1 MKPNPVIMRQLKRL
15 EKQERRFLNRRE
27 SYLKMKTSPLV
38 ENIQDKVPDKLLVT
52 LEKAFYKGFQLV
64 FEKGHGYIERTYDR
78 SKLQLNHELNNHQ
91 WEQKGKRKYLR
102 RIDKRVGRSR
112 TLNSGISVLEG
123 GILGILGIGLPDIPL
138 LISVMM
144 RTIYET
150 SVSYGFHYDTQEER
164 YYILLL
170 ICGALTKGE
179 SQREFN
185 NKVDQV
191 GIDLNYNLP
200 IEFDIREQMGITAG
214 ILSDAM
220 VTAKFIQGIPIIGA
234 VGSIANY
241 GIIKKVGQYAGL
253 KYKKRYLLKKYKSR

>member
-112 TLNSGISVLEG
+112 TPKFRHICFRGRNSRDPGNWS
-123 GILGILGIGLPDIPL
+123 PDIPPL
-138 LISVMM
+138 TLVMM

-150 SVSYGFHYDTQEER
+150 SISYGFHYDTQEER

-170 ICGALTKGE
+170 ICGALTKGNPRGN
-179 SQREFN
+179 S
-185 NKVDQV
+185 
-191 GIDLNYNLP
+191 
-200 IEFDIREQMGITAG
+200 T
-214 ILSDAM
+214 
-220 VTAKFIQGIPIIGA
+220 
-234 VGSIANY
+234 
-241 GIIKKVGQYAGL
+241 IK
-253 KYKKRYLLKKYKSR
+253 